1 VGGLFSSLN
10 NSVEALR
17 TIESAL
23 AVSQNNV
30 SNASTPG
37 YARQV
42 AQIESQAFNLPAG
55 LSGGVQYGGT
65 QSTQDE
71 YANQAVRT
79 QLSAQGYFTGE
90 SDPLSSIQSLFDVT
104 GQTGVTGAL
113 NNLFQSFSAWSAT
126 PNTTTAQAVIS
137 QAQSV
142 AQSFQSAAASLS
154 QITTSTNQQIS
165 SNVSQINT
173 LTAAIQQANI
183 AIQSNTTPDAG
194 LDANLHASLESLSQL
209 ADITVSFAPNGTAT
223 VLLGGQTP
231 LVIGTQQYTI
241 AANFAPTG
249 TPTIPDATPDARIL
263 DSNGQDITSQISQGS
278 LGGLLNVR
286 NTTLPSLQGDGQQ
299 QGALNQLAQ
308 QVADRV
314 NSILTSAQTSGGQPG
329 TALFTYSATSPADI
343 AQTLALDPNITANTL
358 APVNPGPP
366 LVSNGA
372 ALQLANLGSSTAPAD
387 EISGQTILQFL
398 SNMATQAG
406 QSASDAQTGSNLH
419 AQLLAQSRTLQTQV
433 SGVSLD
439 AEAAEVL
446 QLQQGYQAASKMV
459 SVINTLS
466 DALLSM
472 TTS

>member
-1 VGGLFSSLN
+1 MGGLFSSLS
-10 NSVEALR
+10 NSVDALR

-42 AQIESQAFNLPAG
+42 AVLDSQAFNLSAG
-55 LSGGVQYGGT
+55 LTGGVQFGGT
-65 QSTQDE
+65 QSTQNE

-79 QLSAQGYFTGE
+79 QLSAQGYYTGE
-90 SDPLSSIQSLFDVT
+90 SNSLASIQSLFDVS
-104 GQTGVTGAL
+104 GQTGLTGAL

-126 PNTTTAQAVIS
+126 PNTTTAQAVLS
-137 QAQSV
+137 QAQAVS
-142 AQSFQSAAASLS
+142 QSFQSASASLS
-154 QITTSTNQQIS
+154 QVTTSVNQQIS

-173 LTAAIQQANI
+173 LATAIQQANI
-183 AIQSNTTPDAG
+183 AIQNNNSGTPDAG
-194 LDANLHASLESLSQL
+194 LDANLHATLESLSQI
-209 ADITVSFAPNGTAT
+209 ADITVSFQPNGTAT

-231 LVIGTQQYTI
+231 LVIGAQQYTI
-241 AANFAPTG
+241 QASFAPTG
-249 TPTIPDATPDARIL
+249 TPTIPNATPDARIL
-263 DSNGQDITSQISQGS
+263 DSNGQDITSHISQGS
-278 LGGLLNVR
+278 LAGLLNVR
-286 NTTLPSLQGDGQQ
+286 NTVLPSLQGDGQQ

-314 NSILTSAQTSGGQPG
+314 NSILTSAQTSTGAAGSP
-329 TALFTYSATSPADI
+329 LFTYNASSPAGI

-358 APVNPGPP
+358 APASPGPP
-366 LVSNGA
+366 AVANGA
-372 ALQLANLGSSTAPAD
+372 ALQLANLGGSTAPAD
-387 EISGQTILQFL
+387 EISGQSILQFL
-398 SNMATQAG
+398 SNMAAQAG

-419 AQLLAQSRTLQTQV
+419 AQLLAQSRSLQTQV

-439 AEAAEVL
+439 AEAAQVL

-466 DALLSM
+466 DALLNM
-472 TTS
+472 

>member
-1 VGGLFSSLN
+1 MGGLFSSLN
-10 NSVEALR
+10 SSVSALR

-42 AQIESQAFNLPAG
+42 AQLEAQPFDLSKGF
-55 LSGGVQYGGT
+55 SGGVQYGGT
-65 QSTQDE
+65 QSTQNE
-71 YANQAVRT
+71 YLNQAVRT

-90 SDPLSSIQSLFDVT
+90 SNPLASIQSLFDVSGQSGLT
-104 GQTGVTGAL
+104 GSL
-113 NNLFQSFSAWSAT
+113 NSLFQSFSAWAAT
-126 PNTTTAQAVIS
+126 PNNTTAQAVLN

-142 AQSFQSAAASLS
+142 AQSFQSASASLS
-154 QITTSTNQQIS
+154 QITNNVNQQITS
-165 SNVSQINT
+165 SVSQINN

-183 AIQSNTTPDAG
+183 AIANNTTADAG
-194 LDANLHASLESLSQL
+194 LDANLHANLESLSQI
-209 ADITVSFAPNGTAT
+209 ADVTVSFAPNGTAT

-231 LVIGTQQYTI
+231 LVIGAQQYTI
-241 AANFAPTG
+241 QASFAPSG
-249 TPTIPDATPDARIL
+249 SSTIPNATPDAHIL
-263 DSNGQDITSQISQGS
+263 DSSGQDITSHISQGS

-286 NTTLPSLQGDGQQ
+286 NNVLPSLQGDGQQ

-314 NSILTSAQTSGGQPG
+314 NSILTSAQTTGGQPG
-329 TALFTYSATSPADI
+329 SPLFTYGAGSPAGI
-343 AQTLALDPNITANTL
+343 AQTLALDPNITAATL

-366 LVSNGA
+366 VVANGA
-372 ALQLANLGSSTAPAD
+372 ALQLAGLGSSTAPAD
-387 EISGQTILQFL
+387 QIAGQTMLQFL

-406 QSASDAQTGSNLH
+406 QSAADAQAGSNLH
-419 AQLLAQSRTLQTQV
+419 AQLLAQSRSLQTQV

-439 AEAAEVL
+439 AEAAQVL
-446 QLQQGYQAASKMV
+446 QLQQGYQAAGKMV

-466 DALLSM
+466 DALLNM
-472 TTS
+472 V